1 MNRRFSKMS
10 RSLLLVHRLA
20 NILAFALVLAFA
32 APASAEFTLSAGK
45 DTPLLWSR
53 TPRIFPTDPPP
64 PAAGIRGTARAEV
77 SGDTLRV
84 TLSWNDPTE
93 NATAEGERV
102 AYGKEAIY
110 RKPTDRT
117 DLFGDA
123 AAMMVPA
130 APGEPFPG
138 IMMGA
143 PDREVRIVL
152 WRAGK
157 GVETVHARGRGTVER
172 SPKDTGFSATHI
184 RKGSLR
190 EVTFT
195 MKGYPPGLPVSF
207 AIWDGASGDRN
218 GYKWYTPWYRIL
230 R

>member
-1 MNRRFSKMS
+1 MS
-10 RSLLLVHRLA
+10 RLPFLS
-20 NILAFALVLAFA
+20 AFALVLALA
-32 APASAEFTLSAGK
+32 MPARADFTLSAGK
-45 DTPLLWSR
+45 DIPLLWNR

-64 PAAGIRGTARAEV
+64 PGAGFRGNARAEV
-77 SGDTLRV
+77 SGGTLRV

-93 NATAEGERV
+93 NATAEGERIP
-102 AYGKEAIY
+102 YGKEAIY
-110 RKPTDRT
+110 RKPTERT

-130 APGEPFPG
+130 EAGERFPG
-138 IMMGA
+138 IMMGD

-157 GVETVHARGRGTVER
+157 GVETLRARGRGTVER
-172 SPKDTGFSATHI
+172 SPKDTGFSATHR

-195 MKGYPPGLPVSF
+195 MKDYPPGLPVSF
-207 AIWDGASGDRN
+207 AIWDGANGDRN

>member
-1 MNRRFSKMS
+1 MS
-10 RSLLLVHRLA
+10 RFPLA
-20 NILAFALVLAFA
+20 AAFALAFLLSV
-32 APASAEFTLSAGK
+32 PARADFTLSPGK
-45 DTPLLWSR
+45 EIPLLWNR

-64 PAAGIRGTARAEV
+64 PGAVFRGNARAEV
-77 SGDTLRV
+77 SGGTLRV

-93 NATAEGERV
+93 DALAGDARV
-102 AYGKEAIY
+102 AYGKDSIY
-110 RKPTDRT
+110 RKPTGSTDR
-117 DLFGDA
+117 FGDA

-130 APGEPFPG
+130 EAGDRFPG
-138 IMMGA
+138 IMMGD

-157 GVETVHARGRGTVER
+157 GVETLHARGRGTVER
-172 SPKDTGFSATHI
+172 SPKDAGFSAEHR
-184 RKGSLR
+184 RKGQLR

-195 MKGYPPGLPVSF
+195 MKKYPPGLPVSF
-207 AIWDGASGDRN
+207 AVWDGANDDRN

>member
-1 MNRRFSKMS
+1 MTGGSPMRFPAF
-10 RSLLLVHRLA
+10 LA
-20 NILAFALVLAFA
+20 VPILILALVS
-32 APASAEFTLSAGK
+32 PVRAEFTLPAGK
-45 DTPLLWSR
+45 DVSLLWNR

-64 PAAGIRGTARAEV
+64 PAEGVRGNARAEV

-93 NATAEGERV
+93 DATVEGDRV
-102 AYGKEAIY
+102 PYGKEAIY
-110 RKPTDRT
+110 RKPTERT

-130 APGEPFPG
+130 EAGEPFPG
-138 IMMGA
+138 IMMGNT
-143 PDREVRIVL
+143 DREVRIVL

-157 GVETVHARGRGTVER
+157 VVETLHARGRGTVER
-172 SPKDTGFSATHI
+172 SVNDTGFSATH
-184 RKGSLR
+184 RRRGSLR